1 MLISNIVIA
10 LTIQILRT
18 TVQTNND
25 FSKQI
30 VYIYVKKD
38 KESLRMLGD
47 YYDPIFAKHLGSF
60 LNWVNIIFFS
70 LSFPPVLVLIFLCSP
85 RLPEHLPA
93 APLSVHSHAHLCI
106 QTPCIQIYTY
116 VHL

>member
-38 KESLRMLGD
+38 KESLRMSGD

-60 LNWVNIIFFS
+60 LNWVNIFFS
-70 LSFPPVLVLIFLCSP
+70 LSLF
-85 RLPEHLPA
+85 
-93 APLSVHSHAHLCI
+93 PLSSC
-106 QTPCIQIYTY
+106 
-116 VHL
+116 